1 MQPTYTDTIRQQQ
14 TQPPPAGQPDYSKI
28 GGWLILVGI
37 GFILGSLRILLFTFK
52 DILPAFAPQTWSVLT
67 TPTSAVYNPLWAPLL
82 IGELV
87 GNLFF
92 VCLGIVL
99 VVLFFQKRRIFPKLA
114 ILYLLANLVFVVGDT
129 LVAGLIPVVAQ
140 QDNTSSVKEI
150 VRSVVGACI
159 WVPYF
164 IKSKRVKGT
173 FTR

>member
-1 MQPTYTDTIRQQQ
+1 MPSTLTDTYRQQQ
-14 TQPPPAGQPDYSKI
+14 QQPQAGQPSSDKI
-28 GGWLILVGI
+28 GGWLILVAI
-37 GFILGSLRILLFTFK
+37 GLIFTSLRILLLTFK
-52 DILPAFAPQTWSVLT
+52 DIIPVFAPQTWSVLT
-67 TPTSAVYNPLWAPLL
+67 TPTSAVYHPLWAPLL

-150 VRSVVGACI
+150 VRSVVGAGI

-164 IKSKRVKGT
+164 IMSKRVKST
-173 FTR
+173 FVR